1 MSVDNLRIPNS
12 WGLWQSIDF
21 GVWGR
26 VAGAFHSR
34 TVSKHE
40 TKCAGKR

>member
-1 MSVDNLRIPNS
+1 MPVDNLRIPNPS
-12 WGLWQSIDF
+12 GVWPSIDF

-34 TVSKHE
+34 TVSKP
-40 TKCAGKR
+40 